1 MLGCGHSLPYA
12 IIIEQVLKE
21 AMIMID
27 RLESIVNKYNEL
39 TSELSKPEIISDIK
53 KMTEISKEQRRLEGI
68 VNVYNDYKK
77 VLSDLDECKE
87 LLKDKEMAEFAHEE
101 QVNLEKRK
109 SELESELEVM
119 LLPHDPND
127 DKNVIVEIRGAAG
140 GDEANIFAG
149 DLFDMYQKYAN
160 NEGFKIEILES
171 EEGTAG
177 GFTNI
182 SFMVKGEGA
191 YSKLKYESG
200 SHRVQR
206 VPATESQGRVHTSTA
221 TVLVMP
227 EVPDFEYELDENE
240 VRVDI
245 TRSSGCG
252 GQGVN
257 TTDSAVRLT
266 HIPTG
271 IIVYSQTERSQIKN
285 KEKAFKILRA
295 RLYDLKLREQEEAI
309 GAERRSKIGTGDRSE
324 KIRTYNY
331 PQNRL
336 TDHRIGFTSMN
347 LDRIMDGE
355 LGVVINALI
364 NEDQKRK
371 LENNE

>member
-1 MLGCGHSLPYA
+1 M
-12 IIIEQVLKE
+12 IE
-21 AMIMID
+21 
-27 RLESIVNKYNEL
+27 RLEATLKRYNIIKE
-39 TSELSKPEIISDIK
+39 ELSKPEIVNDIK
-53 KMTEISKEQRRLEGI
+53 KMTELSKEQTRLEPL
-68 VNVYNDYKK
+68 VEAYDKYKK
-77 VLSDLDECKE
+77 IEDDMNAAHEM
-87 LLKDKEMAEFAHEE
+87 LKDKEMAEFAKEE
-101 QVNLEKRK
+101 LNNLEAEKNK
-109 SELESELEVM
+109 LESDLQIL

-127 DKNVIVEIRGAAG
+127 EKNVIVEIRGAAG

-149 DLFDMYQKYAN
+149 DLFDMYNRYAA
-160 NEGFKIEILES
+160 NEGFKIELLNS
-171 EEGTAG
+171 TPGTAG
-177 GFTNI
+177 GFSQI
-182 SFMVKGEGA
+182 EFMVKGEGA

-200 SHRVQR
+200 AHRVQR

-227 EVPDFEYELDENE
+227 EAEEFDYELDESE
-240 VRVDI
+240 VRIDI

-285 KEKAFKILRA
+285 KEMAFKILKT
-295 RLYDLKLREQEEAI
+295 RLYDLKLREQEEAM
-309 GAERRSKIGTGDRSE
+309 AADRKSKIGSGDRSE

-347 LDRIMDGE
+347 LDRIMAGD
-355 LGVVINALI
+355 LKIVIEALI

-371 LENNE
+371 LESE